1 MFAESIGKMMTT
13 VETPGDYVENGILMC
28 GRCGTPKQVLLS
40 LPALTGT
47 DTPQLFPVAC
57 HCQQEA
63 SAKAEAERQAA
74 EFRARMG
81 RLWGGVHDPELMV
94 WHFED
99 DGGGQAAAITVAKRY
114 CEKWPEMLKNNV
126 GILIYGPVGVGKSFI
141 ASCVAN
147 ELLRRRVTVCATG
160 LSRIMNCLQAT
171 FEKQEVLDKLGR
183 FQMLFLDDIGAE
195 RNTSFS
201 TEQVF
206 SVIDARYRQKRPIIC
221 TTNLPLRELEN
232 PENLSYSRIYDR
244 LLEMCPVRLA
254 VTGPSRRAARAEQ
267 RRELARKLLL

>member
-1 MFAESIGKMMTT
+1 
-13 VETPGDYVENGILMC
+13 
-28 GRCGTPKQVLLS
+28 
-40 LPALTGT
+40 
-47 DTPQLFPVAC
+47 
-57 HCQQEA
+57 
-63 SAKAEAERQAA
+63 
-74 EFRARMG
+74 
-81 RLWGGVHDPELMV
+81 
-94 WHFED
+94 
-99 DGGGQAAAITVAKRY
+99 
-114 CEKWPEMLKNNV
+114 
-126 GILIYGPVGVGKSFI
+126 
-141 ASCVAN
+141 
-147 ELLRRRVTVCATG
+147 
-160 LSRIMNCLQAT
+160 
-171 FEKQEVLDKLGR
+171 
-183 FQMLFLDDIGAE
+183 MLFLDDIGAE